1 MPFLMTKNLPR
12 YECLLTAAQE
22 MPDLD
27 PSACAVFLLLLRAGD
42 EVFSVVE
49 RNLLRHHISQ
59 GRFSVL
65 MQLWGGSIARKTV
78 ERGECH
84 PSGPRSPA
92 ELADAAGVTRATMTG
107 LVDTLERD
115 GFVKRVPDPED
126 RRMMSVVLTT
136 KAEQFLHGML
146 PAHFQLMATLMRT
159 LDESERQTLVKL
171 LNKVIEQATR
181 ISAVPAA

>member
-1 MPFLMTKNLPR
+1 MTKNLPR

-49 RNLLRHHISQ
+49 RNLLRHHVSQ

-65 MQLWGGSIARKTV
+65 MQLWGGSVARRT
-78 ERGECH
+78 EAARGDCH
-84 PSGPRSPA
+84 PAGPRTPA

-107 LVDTLERD
+107 LIDTLERD
-115 GFVKRVPDPED
+115 DFVKRVPDPKD
-126 RRMMSVVLTT
+126 RRMLSVVLTA
-136 KAEQFLHGML
+136 KAERFLHGML
-146 PAHFQLMATLMRT
+146 PAHFQLMAALMCT
-159 LDESERQTLVKL
+159 LDESERRTLGKL
-171 LNKVIEQATR
+171 LNKVVEQATR
-181 ISAVPAA
+181 LSAESAA